1 MKNQRCSI
9 YVPGKICDLPFFH
22 CSIHLPSGKLTWQ
35 WNIPILNRKYIFK
48 WWIFHCYASLPE
60 GKLFLFFSYLVV
72 AHCLDVEPPSP
83 MAKNHPGRG
92 EGFCW
97 LKNSLGIFFRETPKK
112 GGEQNHK
119 KHDCFEDLLFVEV

>member
-1 MKNQRCSI
+1 M
-9 YVPGKICDLPFFH
+9 
-22 CSIHLPSGKLTWQ
+22 
-35 WNIPILNRKYIFK
+35 
-48 WWIFHCYASLPE
+48 
-60 GKLFLFFSYLVV
+60 V

-83 MAKNHPGRG
+83 MVKNHPGRG

-119 KHDCFEDLLFVEV
+119 KHDWFEDLLFVEV